1 MTIPRSKALPADL
14 PNSFLP
20 SIFGTVSFNGRLSSE
35 AITVATCSYN
45 TASRCPCRHYGK
57 RFSSPARPNY
67 PSRQS
72 LPICAHRAI
81 CLKANGN
88 VWRVKSRRRKSRVDS
103 KRGAFNNPNRLHPTP
118 DTTVLPCHQDN
129 PLLHSRRRRAFHI
142 ILFPLRRR
150 PHPLRPLLPSRHLP
164 LAHDSIA
171 RLVAMA
177 AHLPHPLVAKMVLC
191 MLCVRVRGASMM
203 TKIALSQYNAPN
215 SLIVQDS
222 FVHSLPLFCLEL
234 PLCLFY
240 PPFLPS
246 HRTRDDTAAFTHS
259 SVLVYNHHRC
269 PWPGERSTQ
278 DPIDAIDSFS
288 FSFACPRHLKLSLRP
303 VAIPFACSRPFR
315 CAATPCLLLSLAPF
329 AFPSGLRTCLG
340 FHELPFEHT

>member
-1 MTIPRSKALPADL
+1 MMTIPRSKALPADL

-20 SIFGTVSFNGRLSSE
+20 SILGTVSFNGKLSSD

-67 PSRQS
+67 PRRQS

-88 VWRVKSRRRKSRVDS
+88 VWRVKSRRRKCRVDS

-118 DTTVLPCHQDN
+118 DTTVLPRHQDN
-129 PLLHSRRRRAFHI
+129 PLLYNRRRAFNI
-142 ILFPLRRR
+142 IRDPLRRL
-150 PHPLRPLLPSRHLP
+150 PHPLRPLLHSHPLP
-164 LAHDSIA
+164 LAQDPIA

-177 AHLPHPLVAKMVLC
+177 AHLPNPLIAKMVLS
-191 MLCVRVRGASMM
+191 MLCVCSASMM

-222 FVHSLPLFCLEL
+222 FVRSLPPFRLRL
-234 PLCLFY
+234 PLCLF
-240 PPFLPS
+240 
-246 HRTRDDTAAFTHS
+246 
-259 SVLVYNHHRC
+259 
-269 PWPGERSTQ
+269 
-278 DPIDAIDSFS
+278 
-288 FSFACPRHLKLSLRP
+288 
-303 VAIPFACSRPFR
+303 
-315 CAATPCLLLSLAPF
+315 
-329 AFPSGLRTCLG
+329 
-340 FHELPFEHT
+340 